1 MTTPLLCRPNQP
13 LPGET
18 SHNQPLK
25 PPARH
30 CKPHPSAP
38 GRKNGSDGVSPG
50 PRSRGR
56 RRRSRQNRH
65 RHPVLRG
72 SFPAAEPSEPDTCTC
87 RLPAWSDPDLPRRR
101 SSMFSRAGRNALWAP
116 ASRRQ
121 GAKTAAT
128 SPAPPRTCHGD
139 TRAGAGA
146 GRGDSRRRRPATL
159 SRGSRTHGSLL
170 TGSPGKCLRVR
181 VRTRCLRDR
190 VSRSEPGE
198 PRAQAEPPAEPRAPA
213 AGRRRGSLP
222 RGAALPR
229 PAERRVLR
237 PGSGAARPAP
247 AALPPQ
253 ARQSALEAHGQ
264 RARLPRSE
272 GDSRRRESRPR
283 LLHQPP
289 RSADRADS
297 RATPVHGGGSAPS
310 PRPLQ
315 TVTSVGSSEKLL
327 LKTGSD

>member
-1 MTTPLLCRPNQP
+1 ML
-13 LPGET
+13 
-18 SHNQPLK
+18 PLK
-25 PPARH
+25 PPAGH

-56 RRRSRQNRH
+56 RRRSRRNRH

-87 RLPAWSDPDLPRRR
+87 VSRPGLTRPPQTQVQPV
-101 SSMFSRAGRNALWAP
+101 FSRREKRIVAP

-159 SRGSRTHGSLL
+159 SRCSRTHGSLL

-289 RSADRADS
+289 RRADRADS